1 MNITYDPWLASKKPE
16 DRWSSDKE
24 FERRRG
30 KTLLQ
35 KDKVLKKSRKEKAV
49 DSFEAD
55 AVSLYLREIAR
66 TPLLTAQEERMLAQ
80 RVENDDE
87 SARAML
93 VRANLRLVV
102 SIAKKFSNRGL
113 SLLDLIQEGNQ
124 GLLRAVEKFDFKRGF
139 RFSTYAV
146 WWIRQSMS
154 RAIADGARTIRL
166 PVHMIETIKRAR
178 TLVVQLS
185 QKFGRNPDNE
195 EIAHAMGISLE
206 KVEKIFR
213 VAQEPMSLETP
224 IASAEDS
231 SLQDFVA
238 DETSAAPYDE
248 ANTVLLK
255 EEIEEVLSALD
266 EREGRVLRDRFGIGR
281 DRSLTLDQ
289 VGKQFGVSRE
299 RIRQI
304 EAAALKRL
312 RHPGC
317 SGRLK
322 AYHEE

>member
-1 MNITYDPWLASKKPE
+1 MTRRHDPWQADVDIEDPWGEYSSEERRKSRQVLKSHKEQKKK
-16 DRWSSDKE
+16 SSD
-24 FERRRG
+24 
-30 KTLLQ
+30 T
-35 KDKVLKKSRKEKAV
+35 
-49 DSFEAD
+49 FEAD

-66 TPLLTAQEERMLAQ
+66 TPLLTAQEEKMLAE
-80 RVENDDE
+80 RVRQDDE
-87 SARAML
+87 AARAML
-93 VRANLRLVV
+93 IRANLRLVV
-102 SIAKKFSNRGL
+102 NIAKKFANRGL

-124 GLLRAVEKFDFKRGF
+124 GLLRAVEKFDFTRGF

-166 PVHMIETIKRAR
+166 PVHMIETIKRVR
-178 TLVVQLS
+178 SLVGQLA
-185 QKFGRNPDNE
+185 QKYGRNPDNE
-195 EIAHAMGISLE
+195 EIAHAMGIDVE
-206 KVEKIFR
+206 KVERIFR
-213 VAQEPMSLETP
+213 VSMEPMSLETP
-224 IASAEDS
+224 VASSEEA

-238 DETSAAPYDE
+238 DESSAEPYDE
-248 ANTVLLK
+248 ANTALLRQ
-255 EEIEEVLSALD
+255 EIEQVLNALD
-266 EREGRVLRDRFGIGR
+266 ERESRVLRDRFGIGR
-281 DRSLTLDQ
+281 ERSLTLDQ

>member
-1 MNITYDPWLASKKPE
+1 MTRQHDPWQSHMRVEDPWAETNPE
-16 DRWSSDKE
+16 DRRKNRE
-24 FERRRG
+24 I
-30 KTLLQ
+30 
-35 KDKVLKKSRKEKAV
+35 LKSNQGSRKSKTRTGS

-66 TPLLTAQEERMLAQ
+66 TPLLTAQEEKMLAK
-80 RVENDDE
+80 RVSEDDQA
-87 SARAML
+87 ARAML
-93 VRANLRLVV
+93 IRANLRLVV
-102 SIAKKFSNRGL
+102 NIAKKFSNRGL

-124 GLLRAVEKFDFKRGF
+124 GLLRAVEKFDFTRGF

-166 PVHMIETIKRAR
+166 PVHMIETIKRVR
-178 TLVVQLS
+178 SLVAQLA
-185 QKFGRNPDNE
+185 QKFGRNPDNQ
-195 EIAHAMGISLE
+195 EIAFAMGIDVE
-206 KVEKIFR
+206 KVERIFR
-213 VAQEPMSLETP
+213 VSLEPMSLETP
-224 IASAEDS
+224 VASSEEA

-238 DETSAAPYDE
+238 DESSAEPYDE
-248 ANTVLLK
+248 ANTALLRQ
-255 EEIEEVLSALD
+255 EIEQVLDALD
-266 EREGRVLRDRFGIGR
+266 ERESRVLRDRFGIGR
-281 DRSLTLDQ
+281 ERSLTLDQ